1 MELYPRH
8 LTERI
13 RMPPLNRL
21 FAVLASLAM
30 LLSAPVLAAAAATV
44 EAVQSP
50 AWRDRGGLSV
60 PLAAGMELNS
70 GDVVRT
76 GVGARVYLMLAEGSR
91 VKLGETARFS
101 LHTRSLQ
108 PEKVFRGALD
118 VLAGA
123 FRFTTG
129 KLAKAKSR
137 EVSIRVGTATIG
149 IRGTDVW
156 GKTDKEGDLVAL
168 LEGRIEITRAGQAT
182 EMAQAMSY
190 YDAPAGKAAEVKS
203 LDAETFVKL
212 ARQTDILA
220 GDGASRTKGKWRVL
234 AGSAS
239 TEVAAL
245 EIYDQVRDAGFGA
258 RIKPREAEGDAWSYD
273 VVLTGFASEADA
285 GVAAARLKAAT
296 ELKPSV
302 LR

>member
-1 MELYPRH
+1 
-8 LTERI
+8 
-13 RMPPLNRL
+13 
-21 FAVLASLAM
+21 
-30 LLSAPVLAAAAATV
+30 
-44 EAVQSP
+44 
-50 AWRDRGGLSV
+50 
-60 PLAAGMELNS
+60 MELNS

-76 GVGARVYLMLAEGSR
+76 GAGARVYLMLAEGSR

-212 ARQTDILA
+212 ARQTDILP
-220 GDGASRTKGKWRVL
+220 GDGAARTKGKWRVS
-234 AGSAS
+234 AGSAAS
-239 TEVAAL
+239 EEAAL
-245 EIYDQVRDAGFGA
+245 ELYDQIREAGFAA
-258 RIKPREAEGDAWSYD
+258 RIRPREVEGGGWRYE
-273 VVLTGFASEADA
+273 LLLGGFASADEAEA
-285 GVAAARLKAAT
+285 AAARLKAAT
-296 ELKPSV
+296 GLKPGV
-302 LR
+302 GR

>member
-1 MELYPRH
+1 MR
-8 LTERI
+8 
-13 RMPPLNRL
+13 PLNRL
-21 FAVLASLAM
+21 FAVLTSLAM
-30 LLSAPVLAAAAATV
+30 LLPAPVLAAAAATV

-60 PLAAGMELNS
+60 PLAAGMELKS

-76 GVGARVYLMLAEGSR
+76 GAGARAYLMLAEGSR
-91 VKLGETARFS
+91 VKLGEIAKFTF
-101 LHTRSLQ
+101 HTRSLE
-108 PEKVFRGALD
+108 PAKTFRGALD
-118 VLAGA
+118 VLVGA

-129 KLAKAKSR
+129 KLAKTRSR

-156 GKTDKEGDLVAL
+156 GKTDKDGDLVAL
-168 LEGRIEITRAGQAT
+168 LEGQIEITRAGQST

-190 YDAPAGKAAEVKS
+190 YDAPAGKVAVVKP

-220 GDGASRTKGKWRVL
+220 GDGASRIKGKWRLL

-239 TEVAAL
+239 TEAAAL
-245 EIYDQVRDAGFGA
+245 EIYDQARDAGFAA
-258 RIKPREAEGDAWSYD
+258 RIKPRQAEGDAWSYE
-273 VVLTGFASEADA
+273 VVLTGFASVAEAE
-285 GVAAARLKAAT
+285 VAAARLRAAT

>member
-1 MELYPRH
+1 MR
-8 LTERI
+8 
-13 RMPPLNRL
+13 PLIRL
-21 FAVLASLAM
+21 FALLAFPLA
-30 LLSAPVLAAAAATV
+30 LLSAPAFAAAVATV

-60 PLAAGMELNS
+60 PLAAGMELAS

-76 GVGARVYLMLAEGSR
+76 GAGARAYLMLAEGSR
-91 VKLGETARFS
+91 VKLGETARFA
-101 LHTRSLQ
+101 LHTRSMQ
-108 PEKVFRGALD
+108 PEKAFRGALD

-123 FRFTTG
+123 FRYTTS
-129 KLAKAKSR
+129 KLAKGKSR

-156 GKTDKEGDLVAL
+156 GKTDKDGDLVAL
-168 LEGRIEITRAGQAT
+168 LEGHIEITRSGQVT
-182 EMAQAMSY
+182 DMAQPMSY
-190 YDAPAGKAAEVKS
+190 YDAPAAKAAEVKP

-220 GDGASRTKGKWRVL
+220 GDGASRVKGKWRVL
-234 AGSAS
+234 AGSAG
-239 TEVAAL
+239 TEAAAL
-245 EIYDQVRDAGFGA
+245 EIYDQARDAGFAA
-258 RIKPREAEGDAWSYD
+258 RIKPREAEGDAWSYE
-273 VVLTGFASEADA
+273 VVLTGFASATEAE
-285 GVAAARLKAAT
+285 VAAARLRAAT